1 MQWAVHEVESI
12 AAPKV
17 SQLRLFR
24 RTTANKLSIRVK
36 VNQKFTFFQLLS
48 LWTLL
53 KWFWWGCHRGHN
65 CVNLLI
71 DFNQAAISRV
81 NLVAL
86 SKWRPP
92 SNTKVKCN
100 MDWIEW
106 TTSLKQS
113 NFLLPSEEEV
123 KTYSPP
129 GPSEGSSWRSL
140 SHPCPP
146 CTQAGRT
153 WFGRTS
159 PGEKTISYEIANSHS
174 IICLQFERKC
184 TFFVIFWCVEMLLEM
199 LLLVAS
205 VGCICF
211 YLVVF
216 RCIVFGWIPM

>member
-1 MQWAVHEVESI
+1 MYFSLQFQLGIKKCSGQCTRWSPSQHQ
-12 AAPKV
+12 KF

-36 VNQKFTFFQLLS
+36 VNQKFTFFELLS

-81 NLVAL
+81 NLVAV

-129 GPSEGSSWRSL
+129 GPSEGSSWRS
-140 SHPCPP
+140 
-146 CTQAGRT
+146 
-153 WFGRTS
+153 
-159 PGEKTISYEIANSHS
+159 
-174 IICLQFERKC
+174 
-184 TFFVIFWCVEMLLEM
+184 
-199 LLLVAS
+199 
-205 VGCICF
+205 
-211 YLVVF
+211 
-216 RCIVFGWIPM
+216 